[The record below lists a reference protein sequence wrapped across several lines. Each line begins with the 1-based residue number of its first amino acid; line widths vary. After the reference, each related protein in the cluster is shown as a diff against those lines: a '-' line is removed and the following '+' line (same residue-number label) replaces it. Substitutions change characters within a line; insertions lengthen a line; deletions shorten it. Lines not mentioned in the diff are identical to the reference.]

1 MKDKWIINKLK
12 WMMILGSILLVSIMF
27 TSCSMLR
34 NYTPPKDGVIYSGGT
49 MTIINSNGHQ
59 IIIKK

>member
-1 MKDKWIINKLK
+1 MKDNWIINKLK
-12 WMMILGSILLVSIMF
+12 WMLIFGSMLWTF
-27 TSCSMLR
+27 TSCSALR